1 MLIIIIYLM
10 CIMCYMED
18 FSLLP
23 GGCNSGGKRYDKS
36 VITKQTWFWDLI
48 YNEIKYDNGGHFYIF
63 ITLLFE
69 QHKLET
75 NTHKSV
81 LKRTAIPNT
90 FDKTSLVIWT
100 KTLVSC
106 VYFKI
111 FSLNIFF
118 ETQCYLQ
125 MLNKFWSTLIV
136 I

>member
-1 MLIIIIYLM
+1 MLIIILYLI
-10 CIMCYMED
+10 CIMCFMED

-23 GGCNSGGKRYDKS
+23 GGCDNGGKRYDKS

-81 LKRTAIPNT
+81 WSVQPVQILLIRPR
-90 FDKTSLVIWT
+90 SLSGR
-100 KTLVSC
+100 KL
-106 VYFKI
+106 
-111 FSLNIFF
+111 
-118 ETQCYLQ
+118 
-125 MLNKFWSTLIV
+125 
-136 I
+136 